1 MIKLLPRTIR
11 GIIAILMLCASPIS
25 ITYSFADMEDSQNEL
40 KVLKNTENE
49 RLDGILV
56 EKMIDGNLKVRHYA
70 LPDEFSKKDI
80 QKMLSFDEEI
90 SWAYVNYKAYHSGI
104 VLFDGKASKISN
116 DLLEISTNGTLNLA
130 KIQADLELSEKS
142 DNFNVKIPSA
152 VASEELSY
160 KVIFSGKIGEPPT
173 DNTFLV
179 SYINSILIPEMAQNM
194 KLPHIGD
201 QAMNSEK
208 LIDSNQEIRNSILV
222 I

>member
-1 MIKLLPRTIR
+1 
-11 GIIAILMLCASPIS
+11 
-25 ITYSFADMEDSQNEL
+25 
-40 KVLKNTENE
+40 
-49 RLDGILV
+49 
-56 EKMIDGNLKVRHYA
+56 MIDGNLKVRHYA

-130 KIQADLELSEKS
+130 KIQADLELSGKS
-142 DNFNVKIPSA
+142 DNFNVKMPST
-152 VASEELSY
+152 VSSEDLSY
-160 KVIFSGKIGEPPT
+160 KVMFSGKIGEPSE

-179 SYINSILIPEMAQNM
+179 SYINSMLIPEMAQNTN
-194 KLPHIGD
+194 LLHIGD
-201 QAMNSEK
+201 QTTYSEK
-208 LIDSNQEIRNSILV
+208 LIDSNQEIRNSILT